1 MSGFSF
7 CSFEVRRPLFE
18 PLGNA
23 TNRHN
28 NTPTAWVS
36 RIRRFWEVETPLLSS
51 AVSAQSPYFFSRFS
65 HLFEIVWL
73 RHTEIIR
80 LHNHCMQTVP
90 SVRKSLSASNVPSK
104 RTRPERLV
112 AAVLLKMGYRF
123 KQNVASLPGTP
134 DVVIEGTKKV
144 IFVHGCFWHR
154 HGCRKSSTPKTN
166 TDFWIRK
173 FARNVK
179 RDKKVIRLLKR
190 RGFEVLVLWECKLSD
205 SRGLFKCLRRFL
217 TQRKTARRTAVKHHS
232 GH

>member
-1 MSGFSF
+1 MQHVPGIQ
-7 CSFEVRRPLFE
+7 RK
-18 PLGNA
+18 NA
-23 TNRHN
+23 T
-28 NTPTAWVS
+28 
-36 RIRRFWEVETPLLSS
+36 
-51 AVSAQSPYFFSRFS
+51 
-65 HLFEIVWL
+65 
-73 RHTEIIR
+73 
-80 LHNHCMQTVP
+80 
-90 SVRKSLSASNVPSK
+90 SNVPSR

-154 HGCRKSSTPKTN
+154 HGCKKSSTPKTN

-179 RDKKVIRLLKR
+179 RDRKVIGLLKR

-205 SRGLFKCLRRFL
+205 SRGLFKCLRRFID
-217 TQRKTARRTAVKHHS
+217 RKRIRRSADK
-232 GH
+232 